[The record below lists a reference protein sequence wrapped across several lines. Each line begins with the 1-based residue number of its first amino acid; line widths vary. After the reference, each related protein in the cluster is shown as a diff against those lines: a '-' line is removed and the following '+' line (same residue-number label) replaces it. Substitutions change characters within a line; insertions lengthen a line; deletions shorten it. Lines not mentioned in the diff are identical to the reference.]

1 MDYVLNIGLLIIGF
15 IFLIKGADFFVLSS
29 SSIAKKLNMSPLM
42 IGMTLVAFGTSLP
55 ELAVSF
61 ISALTIEP
69 GQTSDIA
76 MGNVIGSNIVN
87 ITLILGLTAMTLP
100 IMVSKKMNRK
110 ELPFLMLSS
119 VAVLILGIFFQS
131 DYLIV
136 WWEAL
141 ILLALF
147 VFYMIVMIKTYR
159 NSAVNDDIKVL
170 SNKKALILLLLG
182 ISMVS
187 SGGYFVTKGATFL
200 STEFLVSLLNMDLS
214 KATTLVGLSIVAIG
228 TSLPELVTSVV
239 AAKKGENEIAFGNLV
254 GSNIFN
260 VMFILGLTGV
270 VTNLGL
276 NQDVVIDMFILL
288 FITSLMIF
296 VSITKQ
302 KITKTEGYVLVI
314 SYVIYLVYII
324 LRAFHLF

>member
-1 MDYVLNIGLLIIGF
+1 
-15 IFLIKGADFFVLSS
+15 
-29 SSIAKKLNMSPLM
+29 
-42 IGMTLVAFGTSLP
+42 
-55 ELAVSF
+55 
-61 ISALTIEP
+61 
-69 GQTSDIA
+69 
-76 MGNVIGSNIVN
+76 
-87 ITLILGLTAMTLP
+87 
-100 IMVSKKMNRK
+100 
-110 ELPFLMLSS
+110 
-119 VAVLILGIFFQS
+119 
-131 DYLIV
+131 
-136 WWEAL
+136 
-141 ILLALF
+141 
-147 VFYMIVMIKTYR
+147 
-159 NSAVNDDIKVL
+159 
-170 SNKKALILLLLG
+170 
-182 ISMVS
+182 MVS

-288 FITSLMIF
+288 FITILMIV

-314 SYVIYLVYII
+314 SYVIYLLYII